1 MGLGSWP
8 GTGSLAWTS
17 CWTMTA
23 AMSSRVTS
31 FCRGS
36 SGVCRRASIWKPSLF
51 RPLEQLLDGPTT
63 AIKAGPV
70 EGVFGRG
77 QLAGGD
83 QPPVQRR
90 RVRRSVD
97 LAHIHQRHAHRPGQA
112 RAGGSV
118 ARPGQIHLDP
128 PHGHLR
134 GPGLAAASS
143 RQLQRLAS
151 GFQQGVEPGEQ
162 KSAIVQRAVLRGPN
176 QHLHARQ
183 RLRQGLVDVALAIGD
198 HRHPPRRRSTPPHQP
213 PPASDGSPS
222 PRRARSCA
230 ARGAPPC
237 GSDAAPRPVSATPRP
252 RRPPRSSHAGSAPA
266 AGRVSA
272 DARGVLDR
280 QNMPPGTGHR
290 RAKRRRG
297 HHLPDINRRVLQ
309 EPSQPHLSGAVAAK
323 RADRRLAPRPRHRP
337 VQRPAPP
344 LSRRR
349 SPNRPRPIV
358 IALSPRQSRQG
369 IRAQVPTQSRCVDL
383 LAQREKDL

>member
-1 MGLGSWP
+1 VPLGWGFFCRCVLPSRSAQQASTRAMSSGWKTSVMGLGSWP

-230 ARGAPPC
+230 ARGAPLAVQMQRLDQ
-237 GSDAAPRPVSATPRP
+237 SQQRPVLGVHRDHRMQAH
-252 RRPPRSSHAGSAPA
+252 PPPPAGSARMLVVSWIARTCRPA
-266 AGRVSA
+266 QATAVRNAAEATISPTSTAGFSKNRLSRISP
-272 DARGVLDR
+272 ARW
-280 QNMPPGTGHR
+280 PPAG
-290 RAKRRRG
+290 
-297 HHLPDINRRVLQ
+297 L
-309 EPSQPHLSGAVAAK
+309 EAVA
-323 RADRRLAPRPRHRP
+323 PTP
-337 VQRPAPP
+337 PA
-344 LSRRR
+344 RR
-349 SPNRPRPIV
+349 S
-358 IALSPRQSRQG
+358 SPRARSWCGPPDRG
-369 IRAQVPTQSRCVDL
+369 R
-383 LAQREKDL
+383 